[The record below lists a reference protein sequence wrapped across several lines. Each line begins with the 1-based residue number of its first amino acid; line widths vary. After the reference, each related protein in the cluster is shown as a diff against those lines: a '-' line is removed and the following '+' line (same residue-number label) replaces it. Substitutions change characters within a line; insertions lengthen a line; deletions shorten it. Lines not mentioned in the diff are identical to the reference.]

1 MKPRLNINESFI
13 CRIWEGG
20 NLYCSNLQTVE
31 GEAVHVIDFG
41 KRNNDGGPDYKDA
54 KIRIEEKVFTG
65 DVEVHRD
72 FSGWAEH
79 KHPKDSKYNS
89 VILQVVLWDSKD
101 RTAPKPRKKRDIPT
115 VILSN
120 FLNRSIHSVW
130 RDIIND
136 PSEKFTLPCKDKNN
150 EISESELF
158 KWLHK
163 LSIERLNLKSR
174 RIKER
179 LIELGKEKTG
189 SVKPIDFLKKSS
201 LWEQVFYEYTFE
213 ALGFSKNKEPMLKL
227 ASSLKL
233 EKMKPAISKSNST
246 LSLVQSLFY
255 GCSGLLFDVRV
266 KDSYVEEI
274 KTLWGD
280 FKPQFKVKMINKP
293 EWQFFRLRPQNFPTL
308 RIAYGS
314 QLILKILKKNLF
326 KNIILEFKKDN
337 FEIKDCHKSLI
348 RLFEPETDKYWSYHY
363 DFGKKSKTSN
373 KLIGEQRINDIII
386 NVILPLV
393 YLYSVIFEKDT
404 VKANVLVFYDQYK
417 LKPDNSIINVI
428 EKQVLSS
435 SKFKINTPA
444 LEQAAIQLYNFYC
457 VRDRC
462 KGCKVGEGLFKNK
475 GFEYRII
482 FY

>member
-20 NLYCSNLQTVE
+20 NSYFSNLFTIE
-31 GEAVHVIDFG
+31 GIAVHVIDFG
-41 KRNNDGGPDYKDA
+41 MRNNDGGPDYKDA
-54 KIRIEEKVFTG
+54 KIRIGEKVFTG

-89 VILQVVLWDSKD
+89 VILQVVLWDSKE

-115 VILSN
+115 VILSK
-120 FLNRSIHSVW
+120 FLNRSIHSIW
-130 RDIIND
+130 REIIND

-150 EISESELF
+150 ELSDTDLY
-158 KWLHK
+158 KWLNK
-163 LSIERLNLKSR
+163 LSVERLNLKSR
-174 RIKER
+174 RIKDR
-179 LIELGKEKTG
+179 LTELGKEITG
-189 SVKPIDFLKKSS
+189 SGKPKDFLKKSS
-201 LWEQVFYEYTFE
+201 LWEQAFYEYVFE

-227 ASSLKL
+227 ASSIRL
-233 EKMKPAISKSNST
+233 EKLKSLISKINNQQD
-246 LSLVQSLFY
+246 LIQSLLY
-255 GCSGLLFDVRV
+255 GCSGLFFDVRI

-274 KTLWGD
+274 KSLWETY
-280 FKPQFKVKMINKP
+280 KPQFKVKMINKS

-314 QLILKILKKNLF
+314 QLILKILKENLF

-337 FEIKDCHKSLI
+337 FEIKDCHKSSI
-348 RLFEPETDKYWSYHY
+348 RLFEAETDKYWSDHY
-363 DFGKKSKTSN
+363 DFGKKSKTLN
-373 KLIGEQRINDIII
+373 KLIGEQRINDVII

-393 YLYSVIFEKDT
+393 YLYSVIFEKNT
-404 VKANVLVFYDQYK
+404 VKANVLLFYNLYK
-417 LKPDNSIINVI
+417 MKPDNSIINVI

-462 KGCKVGEGLFKNK
+462 KECKVGERMLKNK
-475 GFEYRII
+475 GYEYRII